1 MQLKKLLCAVIILPV
16 CAAAQQKIQ
25 ADKPQTISQK
35 SPIAEQVVLS
45 PVTKTVKDT
54 LVVASKQEKTAPGS
68 VKLAMAEVN
77 HVIAPVKAVAEAL
90 FKPVP
95 LVGELEYYGKNHTQM
110 LEYTKNYMRNFSN
123 RLNNINRPEKGG
135 RYFAIID
142 KILEKNSIPKELKYL
157 AVIESALNNNAVSP
171 VGAVGPWQFMA
182 STGRLMGLR
191 INGRHDERRDWAK
204 STQAACKY
212 LTYLYDQLDDWLLV
226 VAAYNSGPR
235 PVINAI
241 NRTGKSDYWSIKPYL
256 PKETQNHVLAFIA
269 TATIMERLNQYL
281 PAGLPENFNWTSLN
295 VAKGKG
301 AVASSTPTNPL
312 LAKFGENELKKM
324 ALVRIKTP
332 IDLDLLANSLELDRR
347 QLGRWNYDYYDY
359 LDTYQAGATYNL
371 KIPKEKLDS
380 FIEKREILERQSA
393 KLRM

>member
-1 MQLKKLLCAVIILPV
+1 MQLKKLFCAIIALPV
-16 CAAAQQKIQ
+16 CAAAQQK
-25 ADKPQTISQK
+25 ADKPLSITK
-35 SPIAEQVVLS
+35 ASPIAEQVVLS

-54 LVVASKQEKTAPGS
+54 LLVAKQDNKTAPGAA
-68 VKLAMAEVN
+68 KLAMAEVN
-77 HVIAPVKAVAEAL
+77 QAIAPVKAITEAI

-95 LVGELEYYGKNHTQM
+95 LVGELEYYGKNHMQM
-110 LEYTKNYMRNFSN
+110 LEYTKNYMRNFCG
-123 RLNNINRPEKGG
+123 RLNTINGPEKGG
-135 RYFAIID
+135 RYFTVID
-142 KILEKNSIPKELKYL
+142 NILEKNSIPKELKYL

-182 STGRLMGLR
+182 STGRLMGLKV
-191 INGRHDERRDWAK
+191 NGRHDERRDWAK

-241 NRTGKSDYWSIKPYL
+241 KRTGKSDYWTIKPYL

-281 PAGLPENFNWTSLN
+281 PAGLPDNFNWASLN
-295 VAKGKG
+295 AAKGKG
-301 AVASSTPTNPL
+301 LTAPSAPANPL
-312 LAKFGENELKKM
+312 LAKFGEEELKKM

-332 IDLDLLANSLELDRR
+332 IDLDLLANSLGLDRR

-359 LDTYQAGATYNL
+359 LDAYQSGATYNL

-380 FIEKREILERQSA
+380 FIEKKDQLERQSA